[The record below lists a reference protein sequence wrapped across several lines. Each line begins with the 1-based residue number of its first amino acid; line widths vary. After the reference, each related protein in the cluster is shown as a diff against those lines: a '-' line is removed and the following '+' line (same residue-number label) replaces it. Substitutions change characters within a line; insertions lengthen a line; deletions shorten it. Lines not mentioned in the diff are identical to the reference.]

1 MFLACL
7 SFCRVAKKGASLT
20 VCIELYGGD
29 YEHTLELAG
38 QSGGFD
44 IRYNTAPVVK
54 IFEKMLTERAFEACE
69 FSLSNYIMLKDRG
82 ASWLH
87 AIAVFPYRAFR
98 HSTLYV
104 RKGSSIQVPKDL
116 VGKRIGVPDYSMT
129 AAVWTRG
136 ILGEQ
141 YGVKWSDVDW
151 VVSGPQ
157 RFDALPGLE
166 MTKVDTDLE
175 LDLIE
180 GRIDALLTPSLQ
192 EDTKPVAKRVLR
204 PVIADAQAAEEEYV
218 RDYGVYPI
226 NHVIVVRDDILTA
239 NTGLPAALF
248 DRYTA
253 AKVAAYRRQLGT
265 TMVPWA
271 ARHWKKVFDQFG
283 GDPLPYGLTELNRS
297 VVQRLAGFLYDQKL
311 IAAQPDIDALFVGGG
326 GN

>member
-1 MFLACL
+1 LAI
-7 SFCRVAKKGASLT
+7 R
-20 VCIELYGGD
+20 IDLYGGD

-44 IRYNTAPVVK
+44 IRYNTAPVVE
-54 IFEKMLTERAFEACE
+54 IFEKMLTKRAFHACE

-82 ASWLH
+82 APWLH

-104 RKGSSIQVPKDL
+104 HKESAIRVPKDL

-136 ILGEQ
+136 ILREQ
-141 YGVKWSDVDW
+141 YGVKWSDMDW
-151 VVSGPQ
+151 VVSGRQ
-157 RFDALPGLE
+157 RFDALSGLGI
-166 MTKVDTDLE
+166 TKVDSDLKT
-175 LDLIE
+175 DLIE

-192 EDTKPVAKRVLR
+192 EETKPAGERVLR

-226 NHVIVVRDDILTA
+226 NHVIVVRDDILSA
-239 NTGLPAALF
+239 NAGLPAALF
-248 DRYTA
+248 DRYAA
-253 AKVAAYRRQLGT
+253 AKAAAYRRRLGAS
-265 TMVPWA
+265 MVPWA

-311 IAAQPDIDALFVGGG
+311 IAAQPEIDALFVAGGR
-326 GN
+326 N

>member
-1 MFLACL
+1 LGKECF
-7 SFCRVAKKGASLT
+7 LT
-20 VCIELYGGD
+20 VRIELYGGD

-44 IRYNTAPVVK
+44 IRYNTAPVVE

-87 AIAVFPYRAFR
+87 AVAVFPYRAFR

-104 RKGSSIQVPKDL
+104 RKDSAIRAPKDL
-116 VGKRIGVPDYSMT
+116 VGRRIGVPDYSMT

-141 YGVKWSDVDW
+141 YGVKWSDMDW
-151 VVSGPQ
+151 VVSGRQ

-166 MTKVDTDLE
+166 MTKVDSDLETDL
-175 LDLIE
+175 IK

-192 EDTKPVAKRVLR
+192 EDTKPAGERMLR

-226 NHVIVVRDDILTA
+226 NHVIVIRDDILTA
-239 NTGLPAALF
+239 NPGLPVALF

-253 AKVAAYRRQLGT
+253 AKAAAYQRKLGT

-271 ARHWKKVFDQFG
+271 ARHWKKVFDRFG
-283 GDPLPYGLTELNRS
+283 GDPLPYGLTDLNRS
-297 VVQRLAGFLYDQKL
+297 VVQKLAGFLYNQKL
-311 IAAQPDIDALFVGGG
+311 IAAQPDIDTLFVEGGRG
-326 GN
+326 